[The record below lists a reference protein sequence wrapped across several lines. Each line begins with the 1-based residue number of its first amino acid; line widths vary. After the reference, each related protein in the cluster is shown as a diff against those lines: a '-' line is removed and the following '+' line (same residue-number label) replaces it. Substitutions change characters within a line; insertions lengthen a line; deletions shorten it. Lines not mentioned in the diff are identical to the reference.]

1 MTSSLSSLDFI
12 ASAGGMEETLWFMA
26 QRSRTLQALRKD
38 IHHVWDDEAAREI
51 NSRYLNPHET
61 DSDRMAIGLREQ
73 NGHLKT
79 AEQHLELA
87 NSLELQI
94 DECAAVVEE
103 KLRFAEQD
111 MDGSYSNYD
120 QYVHYNAEA
129 RSKFP
134 VVQQLIG
141 RANSACQ

>member
-1 MTSSLSSLDFI
+1 MDFI
-12 ASAGGMEETLWFMA
+12 TAGSGMEEALWSMS
-26 QRSRTLQALRKD
+26 QRTRMLQELRQEVRQ
-38 IHHVWDDEAAREI
+38 VWDDEAARRI
-51 NSRYLNPHET
+51 NNRYLNPHET
-61 DSDRMAIGLREQ
+61 DNERMAVALGEQ
-73 NGHLKT
+73 NEHLKT
-79 AEQHLELA
+79 AEQYLVLA